1 MEMNSTPLK
10 EMLSE
15 LFTML
20 EALETQGAAVL
31 LLMKDQEVTDQQ
43 LAPYLERS
51 GNASNVK
58 WRAARMRMEYLLSP
72 VQKDATNEETSK
84 GKEVEETNSRE
95 SRSQETKSQESQPQP
110 NRSKEEDEFQENGSQ
125 AKKYDENKSEEQ
137 KSQKTKTE
145 NTSGEDLPGQS
156 DGKNKDTHAEKDA
169 EFTNEKKESS
179 AK

>member
-31 LLMKDQEVTDQQ
+31 LLMKDQGVTDQQ

-72 VQKDATNEETSK
+72 IEKDGKSEETSK
-84 GKEVEETNSRE
+84 GKEGEEINSPE
-95 SRSQETKSQESQPQP
+95 SRSQETQSHESKPQLNKTKEDESQE
-110 NRSKEEDEFQENGSQ
+110 NWSQ
-125 AKKYDENKSEEQ
+125 AKKYHGNKSEEQ
-137 KSQKTKTE
+137 KSPQTKTE
-145 NTSGEDLPGQS
+145 NAGEALPDQS
-156 DGKNKDTHAEKDA
+156 DRKNKDTHAEKDA
-169 EFTNEKKESS
+169 TSTNEKKESS